1 MKDFSK
7 ENIIDKWLDKNGK
20 KEIEKQVDNEYKE
33 IMKDNPIQLEYLKS
47 VLLAQL
53 LLEANESLYFTTQ
66 YKQTIKN
73 LINRLNKELEQI
85 VFLEY
90 KKVYNTDPE
99 MTTNILR
106 SIEDIVLKLQTSTI
120 DELVMI
126 NTVIDKYKDN
136 KEWFLEYGNAEFLR
150 IDG

>member
-7 ENIIDKWLDKNGK
+7 ENIIDKWLKENGNP
-20 KEIEKQVDNEYKE
+20 EIEKQVENEYKE

-53 LLEANESLYFTTQ
+53 LLEANESLFFTTQ

-126 NTVIDKYKDN
+126 NTVIDKYKEN

>member
-20 KEIEKQVDNEYKE
+20 KEIEKQVENEYKE

-53 LLEANESLYFTTQ
+53 LLEANESLFFTTQ
-66 YKQTIKN
+66 YKQTVKN

-106 SIEDIVLKLQTSTI
+106 SIEDIVTKLQTSTI

-126 NTVIDKYKDN
+126 NTVIDKYKEN
-136 KEWFLEYGNAEFLR
+136 KEWFLQYGNAEFLR